1 MCALLKRNILEY
13 EIVDVDCVVDN
24 LVFAFLKGADNEEE
38 EIAKFRGSILHGR
51 VSAVGRHGKYFWIRV
66 VPRGSKESVVLLMH
80 FGMTGM
86 VKMRDVYSH
95 LTIMENGGDKKVLP
109 ELKED
114 VKDEKV
120 KVKRETIEVNK
131 EKAQMEMET
140 MEVKGDKVIDEPWPP
155 KFVKLSMT
163 LRKNDSTIEW
173 VFVDPRR
180 LARIRLLSG
189 KGVQTDEEL
198 LKQPP
203 LDVLGPDYSKPITV
217 PKEIGPYGD
226 PDPDNHGRA
235 ILSIDEFNKL
245 VLTKKKPI
253 KSLLLEQKFFC
264 GIGNWVADEIIY
276 HSRLHPE
283 EVLSSK
289 LTLQEEIDPV
299 IQKLYDSIIYVCKEA
314 VRVEGNVREFPD
326 DWLMIFRWGK
336 GRKGPRPKTKDGYDV
351 DYITVGGR
359 TSCFVPKLQAP
370 LKRSSS
376 AESSGKKRIKRE

>member
-1 MCALLKRNILEY
+1 
-13 EIVDVDCVVDN
+13 
-24 LVFAFLKGADNEEE
+24 
-38 EIAKFRGSILHGR
+38 
-51 VSAVGRHGKYFWIRV
+51 
-66 VPRGSKESVVLLMH
+66 
-80 FGMTGM
+80 
-86 VKMRDVYSH
+86 MRDVYSH
-95 LTIMENGGDKKVLP
+95 LTFMENGGDKKVLA
-109 ELKED
+109 ELEGE

-120 KVKRETIEVNK
+120 EVKKETIQSSTEKVKMATE
-131 EKAQMEMET
+131 A
-140 MEVKGDKVIDEPWPP
+140 MEVKDEKVMEELWPP

-163 LRKNDSTIEW
+163 LRKNDSTIEL

-180 LARIRLLSG
+180 LARIRLLTG
-189 KGVQTDEEL
+189 NNIQTDEEL
-198 LKQPP
+198 MNQPP

-217 PKEIGPYGD
+217 PKEIGMYGD
-226 PDPDNHGRA
+226 PDPDNHGRP

-245 VLTKKKPI
+245 VLTKKKPL

-283 EVLSSK
+283 DVLSSK

-326 DWLMIFRWGK
+326 DWLMMFRWGK

-351 DYITVGGR
+351 DYVTVGGR
-359 TSCFVPKLQAP
+359 TSCFVPKLQVP
-370 LKRSSS
+370 LKRSNNSETS
-376 AESSGKKRIKRE
+376 AKKRIKRE